1 MAVAIETGP
10 YPMHSSSCG
19 SFVKCIITF
28 DGVDRYGP
36 PVAPP
41 AGAYGQH
48 GGFDPA
54 PVEPFD
60 RQNTARIEEIARGMT
75 IKERHKLAGDDFL
88 KVEDENVARPH
99 FAEGT

>member
-1 MAVAIETGP
+1 MRSRGRADAKSQVAACQFHFNTSAG
-10 YPMHSSSCG
+10 HH
-19 SFVKCIITF
+19 
-28 DGVDRYGP
+28 GP